1 MVESGAAMTG
11 VIASVLC
18 GSDDDPDM
26 AGHRIDIKVFNHLNQ
41 YSPCQAYQMI
51 LDSAMADILVYV
63 HDDVAIHD
71 PKWLES
77 VMITFEN
84 PQCVAV
90 GLGGATSLGRPDLY
104 RKPYNIWNMARGGY
118 ASNQEDAETHGER
131 FTGVRR
137 VAVLDAFFMAVR
149 REFLVSVGGWP
160 VSHLTHH
167 CLDLWLACE
176 AHRAGKEIWMTGIK
190 CNHYGGKS
198 STSPAYSNAR
208 WLQGGSLEADHEI
221 PHRWLFDNYR
231 DVLPLEV
238 K

>member
-1 MVESGAAMTG
+1 MKHMICCISFGGEGFKQPAPTQS
-11 VIASVLC
+11 IDYYFN
-18 GSDDDPDM
+18 DDNK
-26 AGHRIDIKVFNHLNQ
+26 A
-41 YSPCQAYQMI
+41 SPCQIYQKFFNTWRNYDVI
-51 LDSAMADILVYV
+51 SFV

-137 VAVLDAFFMAVR
+137 VAVLDAFFLAVR
-149 REFLVSVGGWP
+149 VSFLRSVGGWP
-160 VSHLTHH
+160 INHLTHH

-176 AHRAGKEIWMTGIK
+176 AARAGKEIWMTGIK

-198 STSPAYSNAR
+198 STSPAYGNAK
-208 WLQGGSLEADHEI
+208 WLQGGSLETDHEL
-221 PHRWLFDNYR
+221 PHKWLFDNYR

-238 K
+238 E